1 MAIYP
6 YNNTTSTVPL
16 STDDMLDL
24 PTILHVFSTFIEIPI
39 IYTESGIQALLA
51 MDNKNDTLK
60 QSQMSKAS
68 DSTTFIASQIPEIR
82 GLEKMDVFQYL
93 PISAL
98 PSEARLLSSIWSYRR
113 KRKPNGDLVKHKV
126 RICVNG
132 SQQDQGRDYWDTYAP
147 VVSWSTIHLVLL
159 LASIANLQSHQV
171 DYTQAFPQADLL
183 DPVYMCLPQGWHIS
197 PTGALEPHPDPKNND
212 KTHYIKLKKNLYGC
226 KQATRNWFQH
236 LDHGLQTRGFCQSK
250 IDPCLYMRDNCIMV
264 IYTDDCLI
272 FAPSQAIINEIV
284 SSLSATYLLEDQGDV
299 HDYLGIRI
307 IKDPVTT
314 MSQTGLINS
323 ILQDLGLS
331 ASSNTKNTPSNAILH
346 VDSRGLPRQD
356 TWNY

>member
-1 MAIYP
+1 
-6 YNNTTSTVPL
+6 
-16 STDDMLDL
+16 
-24 PTILHVFSTFIEIPI
+24 
-39 IYTESGIQALLA
+39 
-51 MDNKNDTLK
+51 
-60 QSQMSKAS
+60 
-68 DSTTFIASQIPEIR
+68 
-82 GLEKMDVFQYL
+82 
-93 PISAL
+93 
-98 PSEARLLSSIWSYRR
+98 
-113 KRKPNGDLVKHKV
+113 
-126 RICVNG
+126 
-132 SQQDQGRDYWDTYAP
+132 
-147 VVSWSTIHLVLL
+147 
-159 LASIANLQSHQV
+159 
-171 DYTQAFPQADLL
+171 
-183 DPVYMCLPQGWHIS
+183 
-197 PTGALEPHPDPKNND
+197 
-212 KTHYIKLKKNLYGC
+212 
-226 KQATRNWFQH
+226 
-236 LDHGLQTRGFCQSK
+236 
-250 IDPCLYMRDNCIMV
+250 MV